1 LRKKTISN
9 LFCFFIFCDGDDD
22 DDDDVYSRDVLVWP
36 VIVMSYAMTM
46 NDDFNDGDDSDD
58 DAFHR
63 RWFCFGQKIE

>member
-9 LFCFFIFCDGDDD
+9 LFCFFIFCDG

>member
-1 LRKKTISN
+1 
-9 LFCFFIFCDGDDD
+9 
-22 DDDDVYSRDVLVWP
+22 
-36 VIVMSYAMTM
+36 MSYAMTM